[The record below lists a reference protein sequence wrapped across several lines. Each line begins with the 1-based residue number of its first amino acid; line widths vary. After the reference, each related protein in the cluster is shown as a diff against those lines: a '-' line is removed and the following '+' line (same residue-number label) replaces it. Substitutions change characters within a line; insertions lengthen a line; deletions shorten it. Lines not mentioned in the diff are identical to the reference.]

1 MADEGKSLRQ
11 TCRDLCISKPFVL
24 DWLNDDP
31 EFAAQYARAR
41 DMLVELHVEQMLEIA
56 DSASPETAQAARLQ
70 VETRKWIAS
79 KLKPKKYGDKPADIS
94 VSTHVHNH
102 ISVEEQ
108 KQLQER
114 HAKAVERMKAQLQ
127 R

>member
-11 TCRDLCISKPFVL
+11 TCRDLRISKPFVL

-41 DMLVELHVEQMLEIA
+41 DM
-56 DSASPETAQAARLQ
+56 SPETAQAARLQ

-114 HAKAVERMKAQLQ
+114 HQKAVERMKAQLNVN